1 MGWEIV
7 EEVGDRLARWPL
19 NASDAS
25 YPKTVKHTPT
35 THGDA
40 SFEQPAKLENPMG
53 LGRLGQTLTAR
64 EIFELVKKDLERVE
78 REISL
83 ESVASVDAV
92 TTISRYLQD
101 GGGKRLRPILVLLA
115 SQLVGG
121 VSDGTVRMA
130 AVVEMI
136 HAATLVHDDV
146 IDSAKT
152 RRGRPSSNAIWGNHT
167 CVLAG
172 DWLYMQAFQVAL
184 RERNFHVLDL
194 LIALTQMMVE
204 GELLQ
209 LERIGKIDVSEG
221 DYMELVD
228 RKTASLFSAC
238 ARLGAIMGKT
248 TDGADEAT
256 ETRLGE
262 FAWNLGIAF
271 QLVDDMLDFTSHEKV
286 LGKPVGS
293 DLREGKVTLPLIY
306 ALEEATL
313 EDRQLV
319 GTVLKDGNYDNV
331 PFQQILRVIEVRHG
345 FDRVRERAQ
354 SFTERARAIMSEF
367 PDSPNQRA
375 MFALTEL
382 VTDRDH

>member
-1 MGWEIV
+1 
-7 EEVGDRLARWPL
+7 
-19 NASDAS
+19 
-25 YPKTVKHTPT
+25 
-35 THGDA
+35 
-40 SFEQPAKLENPMG
+40 MG
-53 LGRLGQTLTAR
+53 LSKLGQSLTAR
-64 EIFELVKKDLERVE
+64 DIFALVKDDLDRVE

-92 TTISRYLQD
+92 TTIGRYLQA

-115 SQLVGG
+115 SKLVG
-121 VSDGTVRMA
+121 SITDGSIRMA

-136 HAATLVHDDV
+136 HTATLVHDDV
-146 IDSAKT
+146 IDIAKT
-152 RRGRPSSNAIWGNHT
+152 RRGRPSSNSIWGNHT

-172 DWLYMQAFQVAL
+172 DWLYMQAFQMAL

-209 LERIGKIDVSEG
+209 LELIGKVNISEA

-238 ARLGAIMGKT
+238 ARMGAIMG
-248 TDGADEAT
+248 GADDAT
-256 ETRLGE
+256 EARLGE

-271 QLVDDMLDFTSHEKV
+271 QLVDDVLDFTSHEKV

-306 ALEEATL
+306 ALEQAPE
-313 EDRQLV
+313 EERRMVD
-319 GTVLKDGNYDNV
+319 TVLRDSNYDDA
-331 PFQQILRVIEVRHG
+331 PFSKILSMIERRRG

-354 SFTERARAIMSEF
+354 AFTDKARCIITEF
-367 PDSPNQRA
+367 PDSPYQRA
-375 MFALTEL
+375 LTALTDL

>member
-1 MGWEIV
+1 
-7 EEVGDRLARWPL
+7 
-19 NASDAS
+19 
-25 YPKTVKHTPT
+25 
-35 THGDA
+35 
-40 SFEQPAKLENPMG
+40 
-53 LGRLGQTLTAR
+53 
-64 EIFELVKKDLERVE
+64 
-78 REISL
+78 
-83 ESVASVDAV
+83 
-92 TTISRYLQD
+92 
-101 GGGKRLRPILVLLA
+101 VLLA
-115 SQLVGG
+115 AQLVGE
-121 VSDGTVRMA
+121 VTPGTIRMA

-146 IDSAKT
+146 IDIAKT
-152 RRGRPSSNAIWGNHT
+152 RRGRPSSNTIWGNHT

-209 LERIGKIDVSEG
+209 LERIGKIDISEA

-238 ARLGAIMGKT
+238 ARLGAITGT
-248 TDGADEAT
+248 PVGVASEAI

-271 QLVDDMLDFTSHEKV
+271 QLVDDMLDFTAHEKV

-306 ALEEATL
+306 ALEEATRD
-313 EDRQLV
+313 ERELV
-319 GTVLKDGNYDNV
+319 AMVLKDGNYDRA
-331 PFQQILRVIEVRHG
+331 PFEQILHMIERRHG
-345 FDRVRERAQ
+345 FERVRERAH
-354 SFTERARAIMSEF
+354 SFTGHARAILGEFSE
-367 PDSPNQRA
+367 SANARA
-375 MFALTEL
+375 MSGLIDLITE
-382 VTDRDH
+382 RDH